1 MSFVCPKNLCRP
13 ANCGIKVAFHASAL
27 YRFSITFLF
36 NCKDALVNNEGNFFQ
51 KSSIGSITKKIS
63 LIFFVH

>member
-36 NCKDALVNNEGNFFQ
+36 NCKDALVNNEGNFF
-51 KSSIGSITKKIS
+51 KS
-63 LIFFVH
+63 LV